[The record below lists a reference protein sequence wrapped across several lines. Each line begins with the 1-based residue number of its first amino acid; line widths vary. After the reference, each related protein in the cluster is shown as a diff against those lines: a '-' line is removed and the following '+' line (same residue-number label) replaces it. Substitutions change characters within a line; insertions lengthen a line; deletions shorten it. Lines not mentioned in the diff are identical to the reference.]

1 MAPEILEGKEYMGNQ
16 VDIFALGV
24 LLYIMVVG
32 DYPFLEANFNDKAYK
47 LIMLKDY
54 PSFWKDKEYLTES
67 LRELIT

>member
-32 DYPFLEANFNDKAYK
+32 DYPFLEANFNDKAYN
-47 LIMLKDY
+47 LIMLRAY

>member
-47 LIMLKDY
+47 LIMLKD
-54 PSFWKDKEYLTES
+54 
-67 LRELIT
+67 